1 MLIPKSYKSW
11 FVLLLIVSSLTLFLK
26 IGTVPPLYPW
36 SDESEIAADA
46 VATLYHRPQLF
57 YPDQLAGGSL
67 AVWLEAGWMA
77 LFGKSLLGL
86 RLLNGFISVLTIM
99 GLYLLIQA
107 IPFSPTHKSWLALTA
122 ALFMS
127 VSTWVM
133 GLGRIATPNW
143 SLVPLMTVTIGLL
156 FWQIMQKEYNGF
168 NRYHGYLIGLLTGL
182 LFYGY
187 LPGYLAALIIPL
199 FLVTNRLSPQ
209 PKLPLE
215 SRSFIISS
223 LLATLVAA
231 PILIYF
237 ALHPDTLLQRPQQL
251 SQTNELGLS
260 SWGQSTLDFLATFGF
275 WPSWLL
281 QGKFDSLA
289 FDPVTTILFVI
300 GWFIA
305 LARWRNPAYRFITIW
320 WLVMIAPAFLS
331 RSASQG
337 FIFEVWRRGIGAQ
350 PVSFIFPA
358 IALVEVLSLSNKKSL
373 QFALTALTIVSSAT
387 LGYWLYFMQWANSPV
402 ISSLFAPGPVQLIT
416 WINEHQQSD
425 TLFLFPTRPNVSPT
439 TRPELFTV
447 RYMADDL
454 THVAF
459 PVMNETDIEANLTTW
474 LDNPVIST
482 VHLMQLDRLPIDPK
496 HYFGY
501 ALSGRGQQVGQQ
513 KLPDYTVTTYQL
525 SSLYR
530 VSNHIKAEPETVTFG
545 NELQLVSQ
553 QIQPILSGQ
562 ALAVAIKWLKL
573 NDNATDYNSRLSLHD
588 SAGHEVAQIDQ
599 PLLSASSY
607 ETSTTWSAG
616 TASTIYYTLAI
627 PPDLPPVTYTLQI
640 VAYQADNG
648 QPLAPIGGNIDLS
661 YNLIEVTLPPQP
673 QPIQAADLPI
683 PTRLDATFANG
694 LQLLGIAPPNREGSI
709 RPGDTLPL
717 SLWWRATQPL
727 TTQIGLILALSQP
740 NQPPIILAQ
749 PPQAL
754 IADFPTSAW
763 AQSQIYRGNYQT
775 RLPATV
781 ASGDYALALRLFDL
795 DTLQPLGEQL
805 LTPIQ
810 VTARPHVFT
819 AKPLAQTIEQNF
831 SELIRLRG
839 AEFTLKTDTLT
850 VKLQWQALSEITHS
864 YKMFL
869 HLLDAQGQIVTQLDT
884 LPQQGAAP
892 TTSWLPDEII
902 TDELTMPIPHLP
914 NSYRL
919 VVGWYDEKSGQRLQ
933 SATNDTVILIEK

>member
-1 MLIPKSYKSW
+1 VRFKN
-11 FVLLLIVSSLTLFLK
+11 
-26 IGTVPPLYPW
+26 
-36 SDESEIAADA
+36 E
-46 VATLYHRPQLF
+46 
-57 YPDQLAGGSL
+57 
-67 AVWLEAGWMA
+67 
-77 LFGKSLLGL
+77 
-86 RLLNGFISVLTIM
+86 
-99 GLYLLIQA
+99 
-107 IPFSPTHKSWLALTA
+107 
-122 ALFMS
+122 
-127 VSTWVM
+127 
-133 GLGRIATPNW
+133 
-143 SLVPLMTVTIGLL
+143 
-156 FWQIMQKEYNGF
+156 
-168 NRYHGYLIGLLTGL
+168 YLIGLLTGL

-215 SRSFIISS
+215 YRPFIISS
-223 LLATLVAA
+223 LLATLIAA

-237 ALHPDTLLQRPQQL
+237 ALHPATLLQRPQQL
-251 SQTNELGLS
+251 NQTNELGVS

-305 LARWRNPAYRFITIW
+305 LTHWRNPAYRFILIW
-320 WLVMIAPAFLS
+320 WFVMIAPAFLS

-358 IALVEVLSLSNKKSL
+358 LALVEFLSLSNKKPL
-373 QFALTALTIVSSAT
+373 QFALTTLTIATSAT

-402 ISSLFAPGPVQLIT
+402 ISSLFAPGPVQLVT
-416 WINEHQQSD
+416 WVNEHQRPD

-454 THVAF
+454 TQVAF
-459 PVMNETDIEANLTTW
+459 PVMNETDIEANLATW
-474 LDNPVIST
+474 LDNPAIST

-496 HYFGY
+496 HYFTY
-501 ALSGRGQQVGQQ
+501 ALSGRGRQVGQE

-525 SSLYR
+525 DRPQRFLKPLRS
-530 VSNHIKAEPETVTFG
+530 ETIVTFG

-553 QIQPILSGQ
+553 QIQPILPGQ
-562 ALAVAIKWLKL
+562 ALAIAIKWLKL
-573 NDNATDYNSRLSLHD
+573 NNNTTNYNSRLSLHD
-588 SAGHEVAQIDQ
+588 SAGHEIAQVDQ
-599 PLLSASSY
+599 PLLSAESY
-607 ETSTTWSAG
+607 ETSATWSAG
-616 TASTIYYTLAI
+616 TDSTIYYTLSI

-648 QPLAPIGGNIDLS
+648 QLLAPIGGNIDLS
-661 YNLIEVTLPPQP
+661 YNLAAVTLPPQP
-673 QPIQAADLPI
+673 QPVQAVDLAI
-683 PTRLDATFANG
+683 PTPLETTFANG
-694 LQLLGIAPPNREGSI
+694 LQLVGVAPRSQAGTI

-727 TTQIGLILALSQP
+727 TTHIGFMLALSQP
-740 NQPPIILAQ
+740 DEPPIILAQ
-749 PPQAL
+749 QPQAL
-754 IADFPTSAW
+754 MADFPTSAW
-763 AQSQIYRGNYQT
+763 VQSQIYRGNYQI

-781 ASGDYALALRLFDL
+781 TSGNYTLALRLFDL

-805 LTPIQ
+805 LTPMQ

-819 AKPLAQTIEQNF
+819 AKPLAQLIERDF
-831 SELIRLRG
+831 EHIIRLRG
-839 AEFTLKTDTLT
+839 AEFALKTDALT
-850 VKLQWQALSEITHS
+850 VKLQWQVLSEITHS

-869 HLLDAQGQIVTQLDT
+869 HLLNAQGQIITQLDT

-914 NSYRL
+914 DSYRL

-933 SATNDTVILIEK
+933 SATSDTVILIEK